1 MRMKRARWLRG
12 TVLGALVAAAVISA
26 GASAALAQQPP
37 GPQRPPPG
45 QPKGAETAPPPA
57 PAKQEKPEYA
67 IAVESALVNFD
78 VLVTDEDGKVLSGL
92 QKENFRVLDNG
103 RPQAITNFAPV
114 DEPITIVMLLEYS
127 GSAYDYFA
135 YKAATWGS
143 RFLETLGP
151 DDWVALVTY
160 DLKPTIRVDFTKNKA
175 EVQQVLASLS
185 FPEFSES
192 NMFDAIIDT
201 ANRLERVKGKTS
213 ILLITTGI
221 DTFSSNSLGKTYQR
235 LKESDATMFCV
246 AVAESEF
253 MAVEARGGL
262 YEGANLTYFQAKN
275 ELDTFAKLTGGSAW
289 FPRFE
294 GELPS
299 IFQSV
304 AAFLRNQYRLGF
316 SPSDAARDGK
326 YHKLKVEVVGPDG
339 KRLTVTNAKG
349 KRGKVIVYAREG
361 YVMPRSAAEK

>member
-1 MRMKRARWLRG
+1 MRSMAWLPGR
-12 TVLGALVAAAVISA
+12 VLGALIVAAGIAA
-26 GASAALAQQPP
+26 GGATARAQQPP

-45 QPKGAETAPPPA
+45 QPKETQPAPLPPA
-57 PAKQEKPEYA
+57 AANQEKPEYT

-92 QKENFRVLDNG
+92 KKENFRVLDNG
-103 RPQAITNFAPV
+103 RPQAITNFASV
-114 DEPITIVMLLEYS
+114 EEPITIAMLLEYS

-135 YKAATWGS
+135 YKAANWGS
-143 RFLETLGP
+143 RFLEHLGP

-160 DLKPTIRVDFTKNKA
+160 DLKPTIRVDFTKSKA
-175 EVQQVLASLS
+175 EIQQALAGLS
-185 FPEFSES
+185 FPEFSEA

-201 ANRLERVKGKTS
+201 VERLDKVKGKTS
-213 ILLITTGI
+213 ILLITTGF
-221 DTFSSNSLGKTYQR
+221 DTFSANSLDKTYRR
-235 LKESDATMFCV
+235 LKESGVTMFCV
-246 AVAESEF
+246 AVAEHEF
-253 MAVEARGGL
+253 LTAEARGGI
-262 YEGANLTYFQAKN
+262 YEGTNLTYLQAKN
-275 ELDTFAKLTGGSAW
+275 ELDTFAKLTGGNAW

-316 SPSDAARDGK
+316 SPSSAERDGR

-339 KRLTVTNAKG
+339 KRLTVTDAKG
-349 KRGKVIVYAREG
+349 RRRKLIVYAREG
-361 YVMPRSAAEK
+361 YIIPRGATDK